1 MGNTVGLIPQK
12 LFIKGEKY
20 TNNSGGLV
28 VLCTKTTCNYSSKHF
43 RGVVLE
49 SDEYPVGY
57 YSKTW
62 YTSSFVKYT
71 QN

>member
-1 MGNTVGLIPQK
+1 MFSTLEKIPQK

-20 TNNSGGLV
+20 TNNSGGLI

-43 RGVVLE
+43 QGVVLE
-49 SDEYPVGY
+49 SDEHAIGY